1 MRRVF
6 AVAAGLVALGTAATI
21 GANAATG
28 ASGPSHAPSSAS
40 VAADAQQI
48 ADSLTTAAGRA
59 RYQLTA
65 GTLVSAIVCVN
76 ASCVTEQ
83 YNPAPTCAPDAT
95 CIGTA
100 MVARKYAHGL
110 TITAELA

>member
-6 AVAAGLVALGTAATI
+6 AVAAGVVALGTAATI
-21 GANAATG
+21 GATSAIGEN
-28 ASGPSHAPSSAS
+28 GPSHSRPSAS
-40 VAADAQQI
+40 APDPQQI
-48 ADSLTTAAGRA
+48 ADSLATVAGRA
-59 RYQLTA
+59 RYQLTP
-65 GTLVSAIVCVN
+65 GTLVSATVCVN
-76 ASCVTEQ
+76 AACVTEQ
-83 YNPAPTCAPDAT
+83 YNPAPGCAAGAT